1 MGEEV
6 KPNEKIK
13 RGYYLRKHKSPYY
26 WGGLFV
32 TYYDGDDL
40 FTICNLNPDIDK
52 IQQGGEDYLFFNQ
65 YSLKDIFMSK
75 DSSVTRMGNFYLSQL
90 PDTPQFINWRT
101 DPLSSRK

>member
-40 FTICNLNPDIDK
+40 FTICNLNPDNDK
-52 IQQGGEDYLFFNQ
+52 I
-65 YSLKDIFMSK
+65 
-75 DSSVTRMGNFYLSQL
+75 
-90 PDTPQFINWRT
+90 
-101 DPLSSRK
+101 